1 MRQTLCQIEKLRGER
16 TSQKMFS
23 STSLIAKQGKEVAIN
38 IDVTKVPTALAY
50 RLDWADRSI
59 DVNTF
64 DTLITSF
71 ELVFLLNVKHAETI
85 NIRCELR
92 QASQITH
99 PSSEL
104 LSAGQYV
111 EKEKELPT
119 KPPGLNT

>member
-1 MRQTLCQIEKLRGER
+1 VNILATL
-16 TSQKMFS
+16 T
-23 STSLIAKQGKEVAIN
+23 
-38 IDVTKVPTALAY
+38 
-50 RLDWADRSI
+50 
-59 DVNTF
+59 
-64 DTLITSF
+64 TSF
-71 ELVFLLNVKHAETI
+71 ELVFLFNVEHADTS
-85 NIRCELR
+85 NIRCNLR